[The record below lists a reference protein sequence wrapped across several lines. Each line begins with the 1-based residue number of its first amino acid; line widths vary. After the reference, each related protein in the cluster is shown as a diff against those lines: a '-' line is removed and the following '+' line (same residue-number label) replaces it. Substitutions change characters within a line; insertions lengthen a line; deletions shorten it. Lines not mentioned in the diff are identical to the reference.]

1 MQEGGVSEGEIL
13 ALHIG
18 ALWRVVSSELVPDG
32 MSIPIFLKS
41 PFRVVQSFFFYRK
54 TLLD

>member
-18 ALWRVVSSELVPDG
+18 ALWRVVSSESELVPDG
-32 MSIPIFLKS
+32 MSIPIF
-41 PFRVVQSFFFYRK
+41 
-54 TLLD
+54 

>member
-1 MQEGGVSEGEIL
+1 MEEGGVSEGEIL

-41 PFRVVQSFFFYRK
+41 PFRVVQSFFF
-54 TLLD
+54 L